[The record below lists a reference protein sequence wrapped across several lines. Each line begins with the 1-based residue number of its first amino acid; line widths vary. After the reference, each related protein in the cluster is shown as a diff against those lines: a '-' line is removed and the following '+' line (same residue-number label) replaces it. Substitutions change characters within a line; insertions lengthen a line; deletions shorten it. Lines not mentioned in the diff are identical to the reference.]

1 MEEKE
6 KTKEQKVDKKEDEG
20 VKQKMG
26 SLNQDSAKI
35 IHTGD
40 TQKSVLLT
48 TDGDTVKVQWNLVN
62 KLEIEMMLT
71 KALQYI
77 RSQN

>member
-6 KTKEQKVDKKEDEG
+6 KNKEQKVEKKEDKE

-26 SLNQDSAKI
+26 NLNLDSAKI
-35 IHTGD
+35 IHPGD
-40 TQKSVLLT
+40 NQKSVLLT
-48 TDGDTVKVQWNLVN
+48 TDGETVNVQWNLVN

-71 KALQYI
+71 KALQFI
-77 RSQN
+77 KTR